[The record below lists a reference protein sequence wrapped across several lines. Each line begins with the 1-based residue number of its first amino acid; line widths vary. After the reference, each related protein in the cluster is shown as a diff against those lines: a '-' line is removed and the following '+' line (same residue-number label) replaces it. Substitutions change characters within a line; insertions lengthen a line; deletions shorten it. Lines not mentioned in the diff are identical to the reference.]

1 MSAAGRI
8 ALIALTRRGLARARL
23 LRVRLK
29 QGEIVRPERFGPPA
43 SGWERLFT
51 GPLSKQVPE
60 LFSRCDQLVFFLAAG
75 AVTRLI
81 APFLASKTSDPG
93 VLALDE
99 AGRFVVPLLSGHQG
113 GANAFARTVAGCLG
127 AIPVI
132 TTASDVL
139 AGFSPDLI
147 EEEFGW
153 SAEPAERL
161 KPAAAALLN
170 NEPVALIQE
179 LGSPGRWLDER
190 SLPTNITAVRDVS
203 RLPRQRYAWVLWIT
217 DRLVS
222 DCGELD
228 PERILWYRPRSLVL
242 GVGCERGVSATAF
255 EEALDRFLADER
267 LARASIRTLASI
279 DVKADEAAV
288 LAVAGKHGWETRFF
302 SSAELAG
309 VDGIPNPSAVVEKCV
324 GTPGVAE
331 PAALRASG
339 AARLLVEKQV
349 VASNLAP
356 QRMTFALARAAEFE
370 AASEHSR
377 KVIFI
382 GAGPG
387 DPELLTVKARNILRR
402 ADVVVYAGSL
412 IPEAVLSEAAGTA
425 KLVNS
430 AHLTLEQVMDC
441 LIEAVRAGRRVV
453 RLQSGDTSIYSAI
466 QEQMTLLDAASIGY
480 EVVPG
485 ISSFQAA
492 AAALKAELTLPEV
505 VQTIILTR
513 GEGETRMPAGE
524 ELAALARHGATLCV
538 FLSARLASAVEQQL
552 LTAYPPETPAAICHR
567 VSWPDEKIV
576 MTELRNLSAAIQ
588 EHQFT
593 RTTLILV
600 GAALGERR
608 NRSRLYDRTHG
619 HLFRAKDIRLA
630 ATPEGC
636 AGAHPRTPPGLRLN
650 DLARSPTVLLL
661 SGTHEGPPLAQ
672 ALVQAG
678 FAVRATVTRP
688 EACASLFGEKRD
700 GIVVEACGF
709 TGESL
714 AALLATGEIDIVVD
728 ATHPFAVRITQL
740 AHTACARTGTPH
752 IRYERPDWEPPAGT
766 QFADSFVDAAAL
778 LPTLG
783 RRVLLTIGAKQLK
796 HFAHL
801 HGELTLFARLLPAP
815 LSVQQAL
822 DAGFAPDRILALRPP
837 FSREF
842 NRAILQ
848 EHGVDLLVTKASG
861 AEGGVPEK
869 VLAAQDLGVRVLMIR
884 RPDSAGIVAFDNI
897 DTVVRECVRLR
908 EASTKTNHGLH
919 R

>member
-1 MSAAGRI
+1 MSAASKI
-8 ALIALTRRGLARARL
+8 ALIALTRRGLVQVRL
-23 LRVRLK
+23 LRARLK
-29 QGEIVRPERFGPPA
+29 QGEIIRPERFGPPA

-51 GPLSKQVPE
+51 GPLAKQIPE
-60 LFSRCDQLVFFLAAG
+60 LFARCDQLVFFLASG

-81 APFLASKTSDPG
+81 APCVASKTSDPG
-93 VLALDE
+93 VLAVDE
-99 AGRFVVPLLSGHQG
+99 AGGFVVPLLSGHRG

-161 KPAAAALLN
+161 KPAAAALVH

-190 SLPTNITAVRDVS
+190 SLPASVTAVRDVS
-203 RLPRQRYAWVLWIT
+203 RLPRQRFAWTLWIT
-217 DRLVS
+217 DRLVG
-222 DCGELD
+222 DRGDLD

-242 GVGCERGVSATAF
+242 GVGCERGISVAAL
-255 EEALDRFLADER
+255 EEGIDRFLADAR
-267 LARASIRTLASI
+267 LARASVRTLASI
-279 DVKADEAAV
+279 DVKVDEAAI
-288 LAVAGKHGWETRFF
+288 LAVAEKHGWETRFF
-302 SSAELAG
+302 SSDELAR
-309 VDGIPNPSAVVEKCV
+309 VSEIPNPSPVVEKCV

-331 PAALRASG
+331 PAALLASG
-339 AARLLVEKQV
+339 AARLLVEKQI
-349 VASNLAP
+349 VASDLAP

-370 AASEHSR
+370 PASEHSR

-441 LIEAVRAGRRVV
+441 LIEAVRSGKRVA

-466 QEQMTLLDAASIGY
+466 QEQMTLLNAAGIGY

-524 ELAALARHGATLCV
+524 ELAALARHGATLCI
-538 FLSARLASAVEQQL
+538 FLSARLARAVEEQL
-552 LTAYPPETPAAICHR
+552 LTAYPPETPTAICHR

-600 GAALGERR
+600 GRALGERR

-619 HLFRAKDIRLA
+619 HLFR
-630 ATPEGC
+630 
-636 AGAHPRTPPGLRLN
+636 PRAEKPPGLASPR
-650 DLARSPTVLLL
+650 ASEASPGCRPTVLLL
-661 SGTHEGPPLAQ
+661 SGTHEGPPLAE
-672 ALVQAG
+672 ALVRAG

-688 EACASLFGEKRD
+688 EACASLFGEERD
-700 GIVVEACGF
+700 GVVVEARGF
-709 TGESL
+709 TEESL
-714 AALLATGEIDIVVD
+714 AELLATGETDIVVD
-728 ATHPFAVRITQL
+728 ATHPFAVRITRL
-740 AHTACARTGTPH
+740 AQAACARTSTPY
-752 IRYERPDWEPPAGT
+752 IRYERPDWEPPPGT
-766 QFADSFVDAAAL
+766 LCADSFMEAATL
-778 LPTLG
+778 LPRLG

-815 LSVQQAL
+815 VSVQQAL

-837 FSREF
+837 FSREL

-848 EHGVDLLVTKASG
+848 EYGVDLLVTKASG

-884 RPDSAGIVAFDNI
+884 RPDSAGLVTFDNI
-897 DTVVRECVRLR
+897 EAVVRECVKLR
-908 EASTKTNHGLH
+908 EARIATDEH